1 MLFKTLISAALLSV
15 ATLVPAQALP
25 AINQALTGTASQSST
40 YGGQPAASAADHA
53 IDGNTS
59 GVWSTNNPSNSLNH
73 TGFEMN
79 AWWEVDLGAM
89 IAIDDIVIWNRT
101 DCCVDRLNNFSVFLD
116 GALIGAY
123 NQQNGPTPSW
133 SLNNV
138 GQTGQVVRVQLNDRD
153 YLHLAEVQVFG
164 TVAAVP
170 APGALGLMGLGLMG
184 LGLVARRRRP

>member
-1 MLFKTLISAALLSV
+1 MFIKTLISAALLSV

-25 AINQALTGTASQSST
+25 AINQALTGTASQSSI
-40 YGGQPAASAADHA
+40 YNPQASASQADHA

-59 GVWSTNNPSNSLNH
+59 GQWTGGAANSLNH
-73 TGFEMN
+73 TANEFQ

-89 IAIDDIVIWNRT
+89 IDIDDIVIWNRT
-101 DCCVDRLNNFSVFLD
+101 DCCANRLNNFSVFLD

-123 NQQNGPTPSW
+123 NQQNGPAPTF

-138 GQTGQVVRVQLNDRD
+138 GLTGQVVRVQLNDTN

-164 TVAAVP
+164 TVASVP
-170 APGALGLMGLGLMG
+170 APGALGLMGLGLLG
-184 LGLVARRRRP
+184 LGLVARRRS